1 MTPGSILELAIER
14 PVAGGRMLA
23 RHDGRIV
30 LVSGAIPGERVRARL
45 ERQSRGVAFASVS
58 EVLEPSPARRDA
70 VDPACG
76 GQVYAHIAYHEQAA
90 IKRAVVLDALARGS
104 RVRWE
109 RELPVHSSNEQG
121 SRMRARLHVR
131 AGRVGFFREGT
142 HEICSASL
150 PMQLTAASIAAI
162 DRLVATLPAGAR
174 DALDSIELS
183 ENVAGDER
191 VAHLV
196 WTERTRVGADWLG
209 PSLASDGLTG
219 VSMSDRASGMPLTV
233 AGVATVSDAVAALA
247 PGADIDPGLRLQRH
261 APSFF
266 QANRYLVPTLVD
278 AVVRQVS
285 GGTIV
290 DLYAG
295 VGLFAIALAAQ
306 GRGPVTAVEG
316 DAVSGMD
323 LSVNAKALGRDL
335 AIERQPVE
343 DFVRRLRLPAGSTVI
358 VDPPRTGLSREA
370 LDGVLAARASRLV
383 YVSCDVA
390 TLARDLRRMVEA
402 GYTLSVLEA
411 FDLFPNTAHIET
423 LAVLDRG
430 VQGQPT
436 G

>member
-1 MTPGSILELAIER
+1 MTPGSILELDIER

-45 ERQSRGVAFASVS
+45 ERQSRGVAFAAVS
-58 EVLEPSPARRDA
+58 EVLASSPARRDA
-70 VDPACG
+70 IDPACG
-76 GQVYAHIAYHEQAA
+76 GQVYAHIVYGEQAA

-109 RELPVHSSNEQG
+109 GELPVHSANEQG

-131 AGRVGFFREGT
+131 DGRVGFFREGT

-162 DRLVATLPAGAR
+162 DRLVAMLPAGAR

-183 ENVAGDER
+183 ENIAGDER

-196 WTERTRVGADWLG
+196 WAERTRVGADWLG
-209 PSLASDGLTG
+209 PSLVSDGLTG
-219 VSMSDRASGMPLTV
+219 VSVSDRASGMPLTA
-233 AGVATVSDAVAALA
+233 AGVATVSDAVASFA
-247 PGADIDPGLRLQRH
+247 PTGVTGADIDPGLRLQRH

-278 AVVRQVS
+278 AVLRHA
-285 GGTIV
+285 GAGTIV

-316 DAVSGMD
+316 DPVSGMD
-323 LSVNAKALGRDL
+323 LSANAKALGRDL

-343 DFVRRLRLPAGSTVI
+343 EFVRRLRLPAGSTVI
-358 VDPPRTGLSREA
+358 VDPPRTGMSKEA
-370 LDGVLAARASRLV
+370 LDGVLAARPSRLV

-411 FDLFPNTAHIET
+411 FDLFPNTAHIEA
-423 LAVLDRG
+423 LAILDR
-430 VQGQPT
+430 
-436 G
+436 